1 MVNPSNIT
9 TDSKLILYFTGAM
22 TVMFLLVGTV
32 LLFQIFTLQSNHIE
46 MEQKQDI
53 LLNKMDSDINAVG
66 SLFDYI
72 KHTTEQ
78 SNQTISDNK
87 RMTTIN
93 MKTLNNTNILT
104 QEHTEIL
111 KDIRDFMNTS
121 KLETNTKQQ

>member
-1 MVNPSNIT
+1 MVNPHAATI
-9 TDSKLILYFTGAM
+9 DSKLVLYFTGAM

-93 MKTLNNTNILT
+93 MKTLNDTNILT
-104 QEHTEIL
+104 KQHEEIL
-111 KDIRDFMNTS
+111 KDIREFIKDFNT
-121 KLETNTKQQ
+121 TKQ